1 MAAEVSNKYAVQM
14 HGITKRFGSFY
25 ALTDV
30 QLDVERGTIHSIL
43 GENGAGKSTLMNIL
57 YGLYRAD
64 EGEIFIN
71 GKKVNIKNPTAA
83 IQAGIGMVH
92 QHFMLVE
99 NFTVTQNIV
108 LGSEPHMGIM
118 TNMRK
123 ARQDVLD
130 IVKKYG
136 LEVNP
141 DARIRDIS
149 VGMQQRVEILKA
161 LYRGA
166 EILILDEPTAVLTEQ
181 EIDELLGI
189 MKNLIKDGKTI
200 IIITHKLKEI
210 QASSDVCT
218 IIRRGKYIDTVPVKG
233 ITEDELATK
242 MVGHSV
248 QLVVEKTPPEPGEVV
263 LDIQDLYVKN
273 EKGLDAVRNLNL
285 QVRAGEIV
293 GIAGIDGNGQQELT
307 DAINNIRKSYRGKII
322 LCGHEIQNRNPK
334 YGIDLGM
341 ATIPADRHKDGLV
354 LGFSVYE
361 NTIIEKYR
369 TDEFSPRGRINRKK
383 MKSFAEEL
391 IKAYDVRPDNC
402 GPLVAGGL
410 SGGNQQKIVIGRE
423 IANDPRLLIA
433 IQPTRGLDVGAIENV
448 HKMLIRERDKGV
460 AVLLVSFELDEVMNV
475 SDRIAVIYDGH
486 IQQIFKHGTVDNRTL
501 GRVMAGGKIEEEELR
516 EIEAA
521 VAAEAAAESAPVA
534 AAPAPATPAPATAVT
549 PAPAA
554 FAAAPAPATAVTP
567 APAAAAFAAAPA
579 AAVTPIPAAEAP
591 VPAAPA
597 AAVPAAEPAPATAVP
612 AAAAIPAA
620 FAAAEPAPAEEQ
632 APARFAAEPGQTPAE
647 AVPESSPASPAAGS
661 EDIAEMRRSLAEMQR
676 NMETMQ
682 KMLADMQNRLAG
694 M

>member
-108 LGSEPHMGIM
+108 LGSEPHTGIL

-248 QLVVEKTPPEPGEVV
+248 QLVVEKTPPDPGEVI

-273 EKGLDAVRNLNL
+273 EKGLDAVKNLNL

-501 GRVMAGGKIEEEELR
+501 GRVMAGGKIEEEELK

-521 VAAEAAAESAPVA
+521 VAAEAAAESAPLAAAPVPAAPVA
-534 AAPAPATPAPATAVT
+534 AAPAPAAAAPVPAAPAEAVPAAE

-554 FAAAPAPATAVTP
+554 AAAT

-579 AAVTPIPAAEAP
+579 AA
-591 VPAAPA
+591 
-597 AAVPAAEPAPATAVP
+597 AV
-612 AAAAIPAA
+612 PAA
-620 FAAAEPAPAEEQ
+620 FAAAAPAEEQ
-632 APARFAAEPGQTPAE
+632 APARFAAEPAQTPAE

-676 NMETMQ
+676 NMEMMQ